1 MTEEQ
6 YKEMQEIKKDMD
18 TIQGLLEK
26 LVELVDAHGK
36 VIDQLKDQ
44 LAAERNWRDRESQS

>member
-1 MTEEQ
+1 MTDEQ
-6 YKEMQEIKKDMD
+6 YQEMQEIKKDMD
-18 TIQGLLEK
+18 AIQGLLEK

-44 LAAERNWRDRESQS
+44 LVAERNWRDRESQS